1 MKNFIYDVPTK
12 VYFGKGQVAH
22 LGEELAKYGKT
33 VLLVYGGGSIKRM
46 GLYDQVKAEIQ
57 KAGLTVVELPGIDPN
72 PRIDSVRAGVKLC
85 KEHGVDVILAV
96 GGGSVIDAS
105 KAIAGGALVDFDA
118 WDFVSKHISITKALP
133 LVTVLT
139 MAATGSEMD
148 AVAVI
153 SNLATKEK
161 DAIWGDALAPKVSFL
176 DPENTYTVPKYQTA
190 CGCADIMSHLLET
203 YFNPGESMY
212 MLDSMMES
220 VMKTVV
226 KYAPIALEKPDN
238 YEARAN
244 IMWAASWAINGLFK
258 SAQYQVW
265 ACHGLEHELSAYYDI
280 THGLGLAILTP
291 RLLKYWLDET
301 NVQRYVNLGVNVFG
315 LDADKEPMAL
325 AEETLEAL
333 SHFLYADLGLKN
345 TLTAIGIGEEHIKEM
360 AKAACAH
367 KGGTIHGFKDML
379 PEDVE
384 KVYRMCL

>member
-12 VYFGKGQVAH
+12 VYFGKGQISHV
-22 LGEELAKYGKT
+22 GEELAKYGKT

-46 GLYDQVKAEIQ
+46 GLYDQVMAKIK
-57 KAGLTVVELPGIDPN
+57 KAGLSVVELPGIDPN
-72 PRIDSVRAGVKLC
+72 PRIDSVREGVKLC
-85 KEHGVDVILAV
+85 KEHKVDVILAV

-105 KAIAGGALVDFDA
+105 KVVAAGALVDFDA
-118 WDFVSKHISITKALP
+118 WDFVCKHISITKALP

-153 SNLATKEK
+153 SNPATKEK
-161 DAIWGDALAPKVSFL
+161 DAAWGAALAPKASIL
-176 DPENTYTVPKYQTA
+176 DPEYTYTVPKYQTA

-212 MLDSMMES
+212 MLDSMMEA

-315 LDADKEPMAL
+315 LAADKEPMAL

-333 SHFLYADLGLKN
+333 RHFLYADLGLKN
-345 TLTAIGIGEEHIKEM
+345 TLTAIGIGEEHIPEM

>member
-12 VYFGKGQVAH
+12 VYFGKGQVDR
-22 LGEELAKYGKT
+22 LGDELAKYGKT

-46 GLYDQVKAEIQ
+46 GLYDKVRTEMA

-72 PRIDSVRAGVKLC
+72 PRIDSVREGVKLC
-85 KEHGVDVILAV
+85 KEHKVDVILAV
-96 GGGSVIDAS
+96 GGGSVIDAA
-105 KAIAGGALVDFDA
+105 KVVAAGALVDFDA
-118 WDFVSKHISITKALP
+118 WDFVAKHVKISKALP
-133 LVTVLT
+133 LVTILT

-161 DAIWGDALAPKVSFL
+161 NAAWGPALAPRVSFL
-176 DPENTYTVPKYQTA
+176 DPEYTYTVPKYQTA
-190 CGCADIMSHLLET
+190 CGCADIMSHVLET

-212 MLDSMMES
+212 MLDSMMEA

-265 ACHGLEHELSAYYDI
+265 ACHGMEHELSAYYDI

-315 LDADKEPMAL
+315 LNPDKEPMVL
-325 AEETLEAL
+325 AKETLEAL

-345 TLTAIGIGEEHIKEM
+345 TLTAIGIGEEHLTEM
-360 AKAACAH
+360 AKAACDH
-367 KGGTIHGFKDML
+367 KGGVIHGFKDML